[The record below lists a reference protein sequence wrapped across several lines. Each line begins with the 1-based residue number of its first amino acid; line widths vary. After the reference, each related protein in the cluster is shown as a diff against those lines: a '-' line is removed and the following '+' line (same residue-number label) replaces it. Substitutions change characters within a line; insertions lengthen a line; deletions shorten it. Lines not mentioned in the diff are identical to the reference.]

1 MEDLMRPFI
10 YFCLLSLLIACSQST
25 PLIAQEAK
33 ITKERATVNE
43 QVKFTG
49 RVRFMTIEG
58 GFYALYADDG
68 RVFNPSN
75 LAKKYQQD
83 GLLVVVTGQILTD
96 MMSYQQHGKMLQVT
110 SIKIIGLAEDSSIR

>member
-1 MEDLMRPFI
+1 MRSFI
-10 YFCLLSLLIACSQST
+10 YFCLLSLLIAFSQST
-25 PLIAQEAK
+25 PLIAQEVK
-33 ITKERATVNE
+33 ITGERTTVNE

-68 RVFNPSN
+68 RVFTPSN

-83 GLLVVVTGQILTD
+83 GLLVEVTGQILTD

-110 SIKIIGLAEDSSIR
+110 SITIIGLTEDSSIR